1 MAQLDKTFPTMDCS
15 ICILAPKMIECF
27 RHKNIALLTYSE
39 VKEVSGSVGNF
50 KVKVLKKPRFI
61 DETKCTGCGECTQK
75 CPVRIPNEFELGLE
89 KRGAAYLPFLQA
101 VPLIAT
107 IDKENCLYFQR
118 GVCKICQR
126 FCQADAVDFDQKP
139 EEITLDVSAIIV
151 ATGLDLFDSSTIEE
165 YGYKKFGNVITSLEF
180 ERLVNASGP
189 TRGKLMRPSDKKK
202 PRSIAF
208 IQCVGSRSLRGGLPY
223 CSSVCCMY
231 ATKEAILVREHE
243 PESTVNIFHLDL
255 RVFGKGFQ
263 EFVNRAENNWNVKY
277 IRGLPGEIT
286 EDPKTGDL
294 TIWHEDM
301 AGKGVMKTVTDIVVL
316 CPALIPNQGNKELAS
331 VLGIQ
336 LNELG
341 FFKSKDAL
349 FTPLDTNVPGIFIC
363 GYCQGPKDIPESVSD
378 ASGTVARAMEAI
390 MTDNSI
396 SS

>member
-1 MAQLDKTFPTMDCS
+1 M
-15 ICILAPKMIECF
+15 
-27 RHKNIALLTYSE
+27 
-39 VKEVSGSVGNF
+39 
-50 KVKVLKKPRFI
+50 
-61 DETKCTGCGECTQK
+61 
-75 CPVRIPNEFELGLE
+75 
-89 KRGAAYLPFLQA
+89 
-101 VPLIAT
+101 
-107 IDKENCLYFQR
+107 
-118 GVCKICQR
+118 
-126 FCQADAVDFDQKP
+126 
-139 EEITLDVSAIIV
+139 
-151 ATGLDLFDSSTIEE
+151 
-165 YGYKKFGNVITSLEF
+165 ITSLEF